1 MDSLETEGWFIGEE
15 AMKVKIEF
23 VLDKGNLAHERL
35 VLRVLRDADIG
46 DFMLIRTAFED
57 DQVTTE
63 VVNTF
68 WFPYMS
74 VNRDDVVVVYS
85 KKGSVKQKALKDNR
99 MAHFFYWG
107 QDSALWA
114 DDNVAPVLLYAPE
127 WVSKAPEEL
136 EVSSA

>member
-1 MDSLETEGWFIGEE
+1 
-15 AMKVKIEF
+15 MKVKIEF
-23 VLDKGNLAHERL
+23 VLDKGDLVHERL

-74 VNRDDVVVVYS
+74 VNRGDVVVVYS
-85 KKGSVKQKALKDNR
+85 KKGNVKQKELKDNR
-99 MAHFFYWG
+99 TF
-107 QDSALWA
+107 
-114 DDNVAPVLLYAPE
+114 LLGPKF
-127 WVSKAPEEL
+127 SL
-136 EVSSA
+136 MG